1 MHLINLFCYRI
12 LKLTFQQGI
21 GGGAIRFGINLKS
34 LSDFEYVLYLKGVN
48 ENVCGS
54 KGHKNPRVNVIGQG
68 SDDVGTSPRLIYGM
82 ALDSQET

>member
-1 MHLINLFCYRI
+1 MRLINLFCYRI

-21 GGGAIRFGINLKS
+21 ERGAISFGINLKS

-48 ENVCGS
+48 ENVCGG
-54 KGHKNPRVNVIGQG
+54 KGHKNLRVNVIGQG
-68 SDDVGTSPRLIYGM
+68 SNDVGASPCLIYGM